1 MSRRYTVT
9 QAGVAHAVELL
20 GGGEVRVDGLTLRV
34 EDAGAGRCLVVDA
47 DGRRTLV
54 TTAGSATAPWLF
66 AAGRVWR
73 LEVAPEGSR
82 PARASGADD
91 DMTAP
96 MPATVV
102 TIAAGPGVQVAAG
115 DPVIVLEAMKMEL
128 VVRAPRAGQV
138 TAVHCRVGEIVR
150 PGTRLAELAP

>member
-9 QAGVAHAVELL
+9 HAGTAHAVELL
-20 GGGEVRVDGLTLRV
+20 GGGEVRVDGTALRV
-34 EDAGAGRCLVVDA
+34 EDAGDGRCLVVDA

-54 TTAGSATAPWLF
+54 AAAGSAQAPWLF
-66 AAGRVWR
+66 AAGQAWRVD
-73 LEVAPEGSR
+73 VAPEGSR
-82 PARASGADD
+82 PTRASGADA

-102 TIAAGPGVQVAAG
+102 TIAAPPGTQVATG
-115 DPVIVLEAMKMEL
+115 DPLIVLEAMKMEL

-138 TAVHCRVGEIVR
+138 SAVHCRVGEIVR
-150 PGTRLAELAP
+150 PGTRLVELAP